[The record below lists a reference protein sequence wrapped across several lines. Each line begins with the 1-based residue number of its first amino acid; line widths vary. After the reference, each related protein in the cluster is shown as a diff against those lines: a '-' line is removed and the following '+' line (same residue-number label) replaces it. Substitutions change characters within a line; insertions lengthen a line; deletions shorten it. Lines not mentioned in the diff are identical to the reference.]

1 MKKLLILLLALVS
14 TSAFAG
20 IGGGVSLY
28 SDYFFRGVSQT
39 QGDASIQWGLEADKA
54 GFYGGTIIWD

>member
-1 MKKLLILLLALVS
+1 MLALVS

-39 QGDASIQWGLEADKA
+39 QGDAAIQWGLEADKA